1 MSQALSY
8 DDAVH
13 VTKRSTRRDP
23 VAARSMTR
31 LRKRAPAQTR
41 VPMLDWP
48 AELFS
53 DNANVAELAG
63 EDFPMQL
70 ELTQGQSIFRPPP
83 EATR

>member
-8 DDAVH
+8 DEAVH
-13 VTKRSTRRDP
+13 VTTRSTRRDP
-23 VAARSMTR
+23 VAAKSMTR
-31 LRKRAPAQTR
+31 GRKRTPALTR

-53 DNANVAELAG
+53 DNANVAELVG

-70 ELTQGQSIFRPPP
+70 ELTSETYFQ
-83 EATR
+83 AAA